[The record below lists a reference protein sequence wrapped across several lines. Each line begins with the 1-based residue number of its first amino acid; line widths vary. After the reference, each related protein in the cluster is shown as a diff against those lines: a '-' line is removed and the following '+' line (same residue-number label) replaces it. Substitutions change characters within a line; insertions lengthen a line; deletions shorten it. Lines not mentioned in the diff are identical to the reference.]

1 MSKIL
6 VKQINSS
13 VATTGASIILDTS
26 GKNVWTNQSTGA
38 LLLPA
43 GTTLQ
48 EPSTPTA
55 GLIRFNTSTS
65 LIEYYN
71 GTVWVSGENSLK
83 LYAEDPVMPLSNTV
97 SGVNAITLG
106 EGQTASGQ
114 DSITLGGANS
124 IAAGAYS
131 ATMGVGVNATLYGQV
146 AHGNGNFA
154 IPGDAQASQY
164 ILRNITVGNK
174 TSILYLDGTS
184 SRLIMPDNSAW
195 TFKILI
201 IARRFDAVGDYGSW
215 EVSGA
220 IKRDSGVVSTA
231 LIGAPII
238 TKISTTNNDI
248 GINIVADTGT
258 GSLKILVSNTDAS
271 KSYNWVARV
280 DTIEEIG

>member
-6 VKQINSS
+6 IKQINSS
-13 VATTGASIILDTS
+13 AATTGASIILDTT

-43 GTTLQ
+43 GSTAQ
-48 EPSTPTA
+48 EPSSPTA
-55 GLIRFNTSTS
+55 GMLRFNSTTS

-71 GTVWVSGENSLK
+71 GTIWVSGENFLK
-83 LYAEDPVMPLSNTV
+83 LYAEDPVTPLANTV

-114 DSITLGGANS
+114 DSITLGGANNIS
-124 IAAGAYS
+124 AGAYS
-131 ATMGVGVNATLYGQV
+131 ATLGIGVEATLYGQL
-146 AHGNGNFA
+146 AHGNGNFSVQ
-154 IPGDAQASQY
+154 GDAQASQY
-164 ILRNITVGNK
+164 ILRNTTVGNQ

-184 SRLIMPDNSAW
+184 ARLVIPNNSAW

-201 IARRFDAVGDYGSW
+201 IARRSDAFGDYGSW

-220 IKRDSGVVSTA
+220 IKRDSGVTTTA
-231 LIGAPII
+231 LIGLPLI
-238 TKISTTNNDI
+238 TKISTTNTQI
-248 GINIVADTGT
+248 SINIVADTGT
-258 GSLKILVSNTDAS
+258 GSLKITVSNTDAT

-280 DTIEEIG
+280 DTVEIM